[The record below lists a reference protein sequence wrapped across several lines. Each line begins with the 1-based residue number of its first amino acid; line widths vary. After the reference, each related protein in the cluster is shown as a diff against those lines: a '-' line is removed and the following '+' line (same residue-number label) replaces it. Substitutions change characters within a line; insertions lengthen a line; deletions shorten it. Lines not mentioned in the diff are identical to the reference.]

1 MLGITRKSTICLFA
15 LALCWP
21 CGSALFGDTIKLTN
35 GYTIHGKVVD
45 LRAGHPKVETHV
57 MVSFSNGGWMLL
69 QKHNIE
75 AIAPDNTD
83 QFELRKE
90 SGGPEE

>member
-1 MLGITRKSTICLFA
+1 LLA
-15 LALCWP
+15 LAFCWP
-21 CGSALFGDTIKLTN
+21 CGSALLGDTIKLTN
-35 GYTIHGKVVD
+35 GYTIHGKVV
-45 LRAGHPKVETHV
+45 AEHPKAETHV
-57 MVSFSNGGWMLL
+57 RVSFSNGGWMLL
-69 QKHNIE
+69 PKQDVE